1 MTAELRGTSAFRD
14 GQKDEELILSGT
26 DQEVGGNQ
34 ERTSWKPI
42 GGFHIMN
49 PTATCSISSSEMGK
63 LRLQESTTEDLAAG
77 QWWSWDLNQ
86 GLSNCKIQ

>member
-1 MTAELRGTSAFRD
+1 MRAGLRGTPAFRD
-14 GQKDEELILSGT
+14 GQKDEELSGS
-26 DQEVGGNQ
+26 DQEVGGSQ

-49 PTATCSISSSEMGK
+49 PTATCIISSSEMGK
-63 LRLQESTTEDLAAG
+63 LRLQESKTKDLAAG